1 MLERALPIAIFTFFA
16 VAAAG
21 AQNYPTRPIRM
32 ISPNPA
38 GGANDVIGRIAAA
51 QLTAALGQQVVVD
64 NRGGAGGI
72 IGAELG
78 AKAAPDGYTLLAASL
93 ATHSVA
99 PNLYK
104 NIPYHAVNDFVP
116 IAMFAQ
122 VQNVLSANPSFAPNS
137 VKELV
142 VLAKAR
148 PGTINYASAGLGSA
162 SHFSGL
168 AFAKAAGIDIVHVP
182 YKGGTPAMA
191 ALVAGEAQF
200 NFGPAP
206 ASIPLI
212 KAGRLKALAVSGSI
226 RTKALPEI
234 PTVAEAGVAGYASVG
249 WFGLVAPKGTPQ
261 AIVMKL
267 HAAIDKS
274 MNSTDGAKQL
284 LNAGGDVVSMT
295 PEAFGAFIRAEY
307 VLYAVLVKEAG
318 LKVE

>member
-1 MLERALPIAIFTFFA
+1 MMDKWIAAIVVVLSGGATAFA
-16 VAAAG
+16 
-21 AQNYPTRPIRM
+21 QQYPVRPVRL

-51 QLTAALGQQVVVD
+51 RLTEALGQQVVVD

-72 IGAELG
+72 IGAALG
-78 AKAAPDGYTLLAASL
+78 ARAAPDGYTLLAASL

-99 PNLYK
+99 PHLYR
-104 NIPYHAVNDFVP
+104 NVPYHAVNDFVP

-122 VQNVLSANPSFAPNS
+122 VQNVLSASAGFAPNS

-142 VLAKAR
+142 ALAKAK
-148 PGTINYASAGLGSA
+148 PGTIHYASAGPGSA

-182 YKGGTPAMA
+182 YKGGAPAMA

-206 ASIPLI
+206 ASIPLVR
-212 KAGRLKALAVSGSI
+212 AGRLKALAVSGAV
-226 RTKALPEI
+226 RTKSLPDI
-234 PTVAEAGVAGYASVG
+234 PTVAEAGVSGYVSVG
-249 WFGLVAPKGTPQ
+249 WFGLVAPKGTPR
-261 AIVMKL
+261 AIVTRL
-267 HAAIDKS
+267 HTVLDRSI
-274 MNSTDGAKQL
+274 NSPEGAKQL
-284 LNAGGDVVSMT
+284 LNVGGDAVSMT
-295 PEAFGAFIRAEY
+295 PEAFGAFIRSEY
-307 VLYAVLVKEAG
+307 DRYATLVKEAG

>member
-168 AFAKAAGIDIVHVP
+168 AFAQAAGIDIVHVP
-182 YKGGTPAMA
+182 
-191 ALVAGEAQF
+191 
-200 NFGPAP
+200 
-206 ASIPLI
+206 
-212 KAGRLKALAVSGSI
+212 
-226 RTKALPEI
+226 
-234 PTVAEAGVAGYASVG
+234 
-249 WFGLVAPKGTPQ
+249 
-261 AIVMKL
+261 
-267 HAAIDKS
+267 
-274 MNSTDGAKQL
+274 
-284 LNAGGDVVSMT
+284 
-295 PEAFGAFIRAEY
+295 
-307 VLYAVLVKEAG
+307 
-318 LKVE
+318 